1 MATWIYNIINNEKRK
16 LKYIK
21 NSHSIKMKENE
32 IKILKIT

>member
-21 NSHSIKMKENE
+21 ISHSIKMKENE